1 MAYQITTPQHG
12 NRNGQEKIT
21 SLMELRR
28 ILPKEEKFLRN
39 AARYLV
45 RLQNESI
52 AKHGSCGCDSPM
64 WDEIHNV
71 MDCISWEGI
80 HFNID
85 AKFIAE
91 TFLVP
96 LCEDAVIAEA

>member
-39 AARYLV
+39 A
-45 RLQNESI
+45 S
-52 AKHGSCGCDSPM
+52 
-64 WDEIHNV
+64 
-71 MDCISWEGI
+71 
-80 HFNID
+80 
-85 AKFIAE
+85 
-91 TFLVP
+91 
-96 LCEDAVIAEA
+96 